1 MASVS
6 RLDISTLNIMIR
18 RQFNEQYVESVMKVA
33 VLADGD
39 PRRITENSG
48 TPFHMLESLGEQF
61 REIVVPEPNI
71 RSIHKRIERAVKK
84 YSRDFIRLD
93 WFHGSARLAA
103 ASILKQLDT
112 VKPDVVIVI
121 MNSPL
126 CAVLCDYYP
135 TIHVSDATF
144 ELLKDYYSSF
154 STMSAI
160 NKSLGNVIEK
170 KAITKSRA
178 CLYSSEWAANSAI
191 SHYGA
196 DASSVHFIPWGCNN
210 APLLSRSTDRGSR
223 GECQL
228 LYIGM
233 DWTRKGG
240 DLAVRTVNALVAR
253 GIPAHLHIVGSA
265 PFEVGTKASM
275 TYHGVLSKADAKD
288 GAILTSLF
296 ATSSFLLLPTRQD
309 CTPMVFAEANSY
321 GIPVITCDTGG
332 ISSIVKAGENGFL
345 LPETASEADYADLI
359 ASTWSQTTSYDA
371 LRKSSYE
378 YYLNVLNWGT
388 WAQSAAKVIRE
399 IAEVA

>member
-1 MASVS
+1 
-6 RLDISTLNIMIR
+6 
-18 RQFNEQYVESVMKVA
+18 MKVA

-48 TPFHMLESLGEQF
+48 TPFHMLDALTHQF
-61 REIVVPEPNI
+61 EDIIVPEPNM

-84 YSRDFIRLD
+84 HSRDFIRLD
-93 WFHGSARLAA
+93 WFYGSARLAA
-103 ASILKQLDT
+103 ASILKRLDT
-112 VKPDVVIVI
+112 VKPDVVMVI

-126 CAVLCDYYP
+126 CAVLCDYYA

-144 ELLKDYYSSF
+144 ELLKNYYSSF
-154 STMSAI
+154 SAMSAI
-160 NKSLGNVIEK
+160 NKSLGNAIEK
-170 KAITKSRA
+170 KAITKSKA

-196 DASSVHFIPWGCNN
+196 AASSVHFIPWGCNN
-210 APLLSRSTDRGSR
+210 APLISRSTDRERR

-240 DLAVRTVNALVAR
+240 DLAVRTVNALVDK

-265 PFEVGTKASM
+265 PFEVGTKTTI
-275 TYHGVLSKADAKD
+275 TYHGVLSKSDTKD
-288 GAILTSLF
+288 SAILTSLF
-296 ATSSFLLLPTRQD
+296 AGSSFLLLPTRQD

-321 GIPVITCDTGG
+321 GVPVITCDTGG
-332 ISSIVKAGENGFL
+332 ISSIVKTGENGFL
-345 LPETASEADYADLI
+345 LPESANEADYADLI
-359 ASTWSQTTSYDA
+359 ASTWSQTTSYEA

-378 YYLNVLNWGT
+378 YYLNVLNWGS
-388 WAQSAAKVIRE
+388 WAESAAKVIRE
-399 IAEVA
+399 IAENA